1 MYKTRIEKGMRSALA
16 LLMCVLLLAGS
27 VPPVYAGDSDAVK
40 GKKNELAGV
49 NDKIDDAKDA
59 LADGKAESKSLS
71 AQIKDMENQ
80 IYAQEVEI
88 NDKQK
93 EINDTKALIAEKIE
107 ELNKQQEEIDGQNEE
122 LRIRL
127 RAMYK
132 NGDTGM
138 LAVLFGS
145 SSMSEFMTNMDMVQ
159 RIYESDTEL
168 LEEMEGV
175 YGVIVEKKEELQAL
189 KEKLIGEEEEMEARK
204 AALDE
209 KRAELAAKK
218 KAVDA
223 DNRELE
229 RQIDKLNDEAK
240 ALTAEIIK
248 LQTAE
253 SYVGGAMQWP
263 ASASKYVS
271 SPFGNRLHPILK
283 VIKFHTGIDIAAA
296 SGTNIVAANAGTVM
310 SACYNSGYGYMVMV
324 DHGGGIVTL
333 YAHNTKLLVK
343 TGDIVTQGQQVAW
356 SGSTGMSTGPHV
368 HFEVRLNGVYQNP
381 LDPAYLGGYV
391 N

>member
-1 MYKTRIEKGMRSALA
+1 MRSAAA
-16 LLMCVLLLAGS
+16 LLLCVLLLAGS
-27 VPPVYAGDSDAVK
+27 MPPVYAGGDSAAVK

-175 YGVIVEKKEELQAL
+175 YGIIVEKKEELQAL

-333 YAHNTKLLVK
+333 YAHCSKLLVSK
-343 TGDIVTQGQQVAW
+343 GAKVKRGQVIALV
-356 SGSTGMSTGPHV
+356 GSTGMSTGPHL
-368 HFEVRLNGVYQNP
+368 HFEVRINGEYKNP
-381 LDPAYLGGYV
+381 LEYV
-391 N
+391 SR